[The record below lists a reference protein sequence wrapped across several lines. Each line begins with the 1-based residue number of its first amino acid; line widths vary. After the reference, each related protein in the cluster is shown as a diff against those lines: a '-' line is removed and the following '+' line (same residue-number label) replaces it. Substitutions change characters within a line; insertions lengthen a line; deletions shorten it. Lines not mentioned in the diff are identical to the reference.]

1 MAMKTGAALACTF
14 LAMATLALPFHD
26 AHAGKG
32 VRVIADTHYG
42 ADRAQR
48 LDVYTTEGIHARP
61 VIVMVHGGGWMFG
74 DKANPGVAG
83 AKLEHF
89 AAEGYV
95 FVSVDYRLWPGVGPV
110 EQAGDVALALAYV
123 QKHAQAWGG
132 DGSRVILMGHS
143 AGAHLVALLAATPE
157 LARLHGAAPWLGT
170 VVLDSAALD
179 VPKIMRGPHAG
190 FYDQVFGRTSE
201 GWRDASPVDRLA
213 GKAAPMLL
221 VCSDLRLLSCPNARE
236 FIQRARSFGAKASV
250 LPVALSHGQIN
261 ATLGEP
267 GDYTRAVDAFLAS
280 LSAHP

>member
-1 MAMKTGAALACTF
+1 MTMRTCAALACS
-14 LAMATLALPFHD
+14 LVAAAALALPFHD
-26 AHAGKG
+26 AHASKG
-32 VRVIADTHYG
+32 VHVMADTHYG

-48 LDVYTTEGIHARP
+48 MDIYTTEGTQARP

-95 FVSVDYRLWPGVGPV
+95 FVSIDYRLWPAVGPV

-143 AGAHLVALLAATPE
+143 AGSHLVALLAASPA
-157 LARLHGAAPWLGT
+157 LARSHGAVPWLGT

-179 VPKIMRGPHAG
+179 VSKIMRGPHAG
-190 FYDQVFGRTSE
+190 FYDQVFGGTPE

-213 GKAAPMLL
+213 GKTAPMLL
-221 VCSDLRLLSCPNARE
+221 VCSDLRLLSCPHARE
-236 FIQRARSFGAKASV
+236 FMQRARSFGATASV

-261 ATLGEP
+261 ATLGEA

-280 LSAHP
+280 LPTHP